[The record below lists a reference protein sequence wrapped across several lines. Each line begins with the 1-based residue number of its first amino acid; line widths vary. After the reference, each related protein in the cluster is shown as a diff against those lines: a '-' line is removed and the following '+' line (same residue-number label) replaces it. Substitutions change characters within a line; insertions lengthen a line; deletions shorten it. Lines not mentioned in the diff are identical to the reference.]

1 MKHQQDEASRQA
13 MMAKAIAL
21 AYTNTAKHQ
30 GKPFGAV
37 IVKDGQVIATGVNE
51 VVATCDP
58 TTHAEMQAIREAS
71 RKEKTSDLS
80 GYELYASGQP
90 CPMCLSAMYLA
101 NIQHVYYGYSEA
113 DAAEVGLSTSYI
125 YEQMA
130 LPIDQ
135 RDVRLQRIDPSC
147 SELKPLE
154 EWNRHTQQS

>member
-21 AYTNTAKHQ
+21 AYDNTAKHQ
-30 GKPFGAV
+30 GKPFGAI

-58 TTHAEMQAIREAS
+58 TTHAEIQAIREAS
-71 RKEKTSDLS
+71 RKEKTTDLS

-101 NIQHVYYGYSEA
+101 NIQHVYYGYGEEE
-113 DAAEVGLSTSYI
+113 AAEAGLSTRYI
-125 YEQMA
+125 YEQVA
-130 LPIDQ
+130 LPMDQ

-154 EWNRHTQQS
+154 AWRRHTHQS